1 MENLVPLEGTQAAQT
16 SFPFGSQ
23 VYVFGGE
30 ERAFQFIETHGIV
43 TGVYIK
49 MVPILEM
56 LFKVKTPVSEE
67 IYKSERLR
75 FRHGCPVYVS
85 AQDSSAADKGV
96 VLGICDVPRSSLNTA
111 DTYWYSVEV
120 ESKEMGGPSSA
131 VRHEVSPCDVKFR
144 QLQTEKSEE
153 GKSKDFPIA
162 ICIKEEPN
170 YVISCVRDNY
180 TKSMVEKQPE
190 IQLKSKIASAW
201 GRAQSST
208 EIDQKKLNAS
218 KSLSMKRRP
227 VDKPSLPASDF
238 GPAKEVSEQIPSVER
253 KPDQF
258 EPTVPAKSK
267 ELGANP
273 VQSAREV
280 VGMPS
285 MLCLPLSASRHKKRP
300 EDQALSSSKTQS
312 DRDMKSINT
321 EVHLDYKRQRRCD
334 IPRPHIPPRPH
345 ASWTKVNKQGTRIYW
360 CDQCTKWAT
369 QYHVH
374 KKTDN
379 PTYYC
384 WTHGVTRN
392 AYHTSVNCNKR
403 GNGHTEKATFHHR
416 LGGSN
421 KNS

>member
-1 MENLVPLEGTQAAQT
+1 MMENLVPLEGSQAAQT

-23 VYVFGGE
+23 VYVLGGE
-30 ERAFQFIETHGIV
+30 ERAFIETHGIV

-67 IYKSERLR
+67 IYKTERLR

-85 AQDSSAADKGV
+85 AQDSSAEEKGV
-96 VLGICDVPRSSLNTA
+96 VLGICDVPRSSLNTV

-120 ESKEMGGPSSA
+120 ESKEMGGPSS
-131 VRHEVSPCDVKFR
+131 VVLHEVRPCDVKFR

-170 YVISCVRDNY
+170 AVISCIRDNY
-180 TKSMVEKQPE
+180 TKSLVEKQPE

-201 GRAQSST
+201 CRAQSST
-208 EIDQKKLNAS
+208 EIDQKMLNAS
-218 KSLSMKRRP
+218 KTLSTKRRP

-238 GPAKEVSEQIPSVER
+238 GTAKEEAEQIPSVER
-253 KPDQF
+253 KPDQS

-273 VQSAREV
+273 VQSASEV

-300 EDQALSSSKTQS
+300 EDQVNTPTYI
-312 DRDMKSINT
+312 DVKSINR

-334 IPRPHIPPRPH
+334 IPPRPH
-345 ASWTKVNKQGTRIYW
+345 ESWTKVINKGTRIYW
-360 CDQCTKWAT
+360 CEQCTKWAS

-374 KKTDN
+374 KKIDN

-392 AYHTSVNCNKR
+392 AYHTSANCNKR